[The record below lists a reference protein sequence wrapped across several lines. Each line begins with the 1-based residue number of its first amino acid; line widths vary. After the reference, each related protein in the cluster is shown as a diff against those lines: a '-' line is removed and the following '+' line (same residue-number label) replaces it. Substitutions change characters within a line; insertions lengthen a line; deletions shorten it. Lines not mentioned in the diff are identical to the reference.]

1 MLARA
6 LKELKAPQS
15 VLSVAAA
22 RRVASVLADVE
33 PDTLAQALL
42 EQAALPARDVLGEA
56 TCAALREGRYGSPSR
71 AHALMCSLARRGRSA
86 GSTGLRSP
94 ELLARLAVCALVGAA
109 HSSNADAHDA
119 DAHDACT
126 GDGNWL
132 AALARRDDGRFWRCF
147 AGACGRGAQLAALRE
162 QQQQQQQQQAQGYAR
177 YPGARGVWAML
188 WDTAVRGFAG
198 DAGAVALAVRAAPLL
213 GEGAVGQAARA
224 VAALAVGHVRRVGCD
239 EGAVAETA
247 RVLLEAGAVL
257 RGQERVLVD
266 AGLALLC
273 RCVETDSLSA
283 AHDVVAALRAAVA
296 NGDATAG
303 QQHELTVL
311 CAFLLATTGGALGE
325 DLVPAL
331 EQTVRGVSCTFV
343 RALVQG
349 SLITFLYTA
358 EGNTITKKLAEK
370 LLNTLETQSGQV
382 GAKTCSCQSQPGQ
395 NNTKLAEDAPL
406 GLTLMSFAKHFCTVT
421 HNKDQKYSEWLR
433 SLSKRLGT
441 LNSCRPMLLF
451 FLSPLLLPQYSHEAL
466 DQTIPLFQ
474 TLATKH
480 PEESFALFPHVL
492 NLLVSDTLSQK
503 SLYHISLISSQTH
516 WWNI

>member
-56 TCAALREGRYGSPSR
+56 TCTALREGRYGSPAR

-147 AGACGRGAQLAALRE
+147 AGACGRGA
-162 QQQQQQQQQAQGYAR
+162 
-177 YPGARGVWAML
+177 
-188 WDTAVRGFAG
+188 
-198 DAGAVALAVRAAPLL
+198 LAVRAAPLL

-266 AGLALLC
+266 AELALLC

-474 TLATKH
+474 TLAAKH

-503 SLYHISLISSQTH
+503 SLSHFSLISSQTH